1 VKQRR
6 TLLRER
12 ENKKIFLIILYLFFI
27 FMRRYV
33 KQKWKDDNFECGHFE
48 TSISK
53 AAGCPLQGLVT
64 PWAPVRV
71 RVVDGKVGQVR
82 LG

>member
-1 VKQRR
+1 
-6 TLLRER
+6 
-12 ENKKIFLIILYLFFI
+12 
-27 FMRRYV
+27 MRRYV

-71 RVVDGKVGQVR
+71 RVVDGQVGQVR